1 MSLGELTYQA
11 FAQAISSYAAND
23 IFSLLN
29 YLTFRCDRSSRWI
42 PNKVTVLSWRSSDK
56 HVQSLSVGGASSLG
70 PSFPLPTL
78 LAGLTAAKLGKNFRE
93 SPAPVPGKFGPGKK
107 YRSRYRKKLVPEK
120 STGTGI
126 GKNWSRKKYRYRYWK
141 KLVPEK
147 STGTGIG
154 KNWSQYRRIPGNSRS
169 LYILISSCTFRHW
182 EKEIS
187 L

>member
-56 HVQSLSVGGASSLG
+56 HVQSLSVGGASSLR

-107 YRSRYRKKLVPEK
+107 YRYRYRKKLVPEK
-120 STGTGI
+120 VPV
-126 GKNWSRKKYRYRYWK
+126 
-141 KLVPEK
+141 LVPKKMVPVPE
-147 STGTGIG
+147 
-154 KNWSQYRRIPGNSRS
+154 NSRE
-169 LYILISSCTFRHW
+169 LPVIVYFNIFMYLQALGKGNVPLREAIT
-182 EKEIS
+182 
-187 L
+187 

>member
-1 MSLGELTYQA
+1 M
-11 FAQAISSYAAND
+11 
-23 IFSLLN
+23 
-29 YLTFRCDRSSRWI
+29 TFRCDRSSRWI

-107 YRSRYRKKLVPEK
+107 YRSQYRKKLVPEK

-126 GKNWSRKKYRYRYWK
+126 GKNWSWKKYRSWYRK
-141 KLVPEK
+141 K
-147 STGTGIG
+147 
-154 KNWSQYRRIPGNSRS
+154 WSQYQRIPGNSRS
-169 LYILISSCTFRHW
+169 LYILISSCNFRNW
-182 EKEIS
+182 VKEMATS
-187 L
+187 RQC

>member
-93 SPAPVPGKFGPGKK
+93 SPAPVPEEIGPGKK
-107 YRSRYRKKLVPEK
+107 YRSWYRKK
-120 STGTGI
+120 
-126 GKNWSRKKYRYRYWK
+126 
-141 KLVPEK
+141 
-147 STGTGIG
+147 
-154 KNWSQYRRIPGNSRS
+154 WSQYQRIPGNSRS
-169 LYILISSCTFRHW
+169 LYILISSCTFRHQ
-182 EKEIS
+182 EKEMS

>member
-126 GKNWSRKKYRYRYWK
+126 GKNWSRKKYRSWYRK
-141 KLVPEK
+141 K
-147 STGTGIG
+147 
-154 KNWSQYRRIPGNSRS
+154 WSQYQRIPGNSRS
-169 LYILISSCTFRHW
+169 LYILISSCTFRH
-182 EKEIS
+182 
-187 L
+187 